1 MQYLARTLEPGDH
14 YYNYFKPV
22 TLPHDRLM
30 DKPDE
35 LEALSGPVKKYIMKD
50 GELVG
55 SKN

>member
-14 YYNYFKPV
+14 YYNHFKPV

-35 LEALSGPVKKYIMKD
+35 LATLSGPVVSYNIKSIDK
-50 GELVG
+50 EA
-55 SKN
+55 